1 MPQIDVSKK
10 WRPGQSSRQSPVCE
24 IAQNPGILGRMT
36 RSDLISHL
44 DAEYQRPIRDPLW
57 KHIYLSD
64 PLLRIIDTKP
74 CRQLSRIKQL
84 GPAFL
89 VYPGATHTR
98 LNHSFGV
105 FHLAKRI
112 IRVLLGFT
120 NLPML
125 SLEGIKAFLC
135 ASLLHD
141 VGHFPYAHSF
151 KELPLEEH
159 EVLTARLV
167 QSGDLADRIR
177 EDLKVD
183 PYLVAA
189 IVDDT
194 LDTGS
199 NVEIL
204 FFRRI
209 LSGALDP
216 DKLDYLNRDAYFC
229 GVPYGVQDIDFALSR
244 IVPDSSLGLAIDAT
258 GVSAVESL
266 LFSKYL
272 MYRAVY
278 WHRTVR
284 VATAMIKK
292 AVYLGLTGGEI
303 TPDQLYGLDDEQFF
317 TRFGERD
324 ETPFHLVERVY
335 NRNLYHPVLDM
346 PFSEDHSFGDLG
358 DLASREAL
366 EAAIA
371 RRIALATGIDCRS
384 DAVILDV
391 PEAISF
397 EVNLPVVS
405 GDRVLDYP
413 ESATVFT
420 PQVVRDFTRTLR
432 RVRLMLRPDIADA
445 VERPV
450 EILEAAARET
460 TSRGDSRR
468 AAR

>member
-1 MPQIDVSKK
+1 M
-10 WRPGQSSRQSPVCE
+10 
-24 IAQNPGILGRMT
+24 N
-36 RSDLISHL
+36 RSELISHL
-44 DAEYQRPIRDPLW
+44 DADYRRPIRDPLW

-112 IRVLLGFT
+112 VRVLLGFSD
-120 NLPML
+120 LPSL
-125 SLEGIKAFLC
+125 SIEGVKAFLC

-159 EVLTARLV
+159 EALTGHLV
-167 QSGDLADRIR
+167 QEGELSRRIR
-177 EDLKVD
+177 EELRVD
-183 PYLVAA
+183 PFLVAA

-194 LDTGS
+194 LDTRG
-199 NVEIL
+199 NAEIH

-244 IVPDSSLGLAIDAT
+244 IVPDSAQGLAIDAT
-258 GVSAVESL
+258 GVSAIESL

-292 AVYLGLTGGEI
+292 AVYLGLTEGEI
-303 TPDQLYGLDDEQFF
+303 TADQLYGLDDEQFF
-317 TRFGERD
+317 TRFTGEKAA
-324 ETPFHLVERVY
+324 PFRLVERVY
-335 NRNLYHPVLDM
+335 NRDLYRPILDL
-346 PFSEDHSFGDLG
+346 PFSEDHPFGDLG
-358 DLASREAL
+358 DLGQREAL
-366 EAAIA
+366 EGALAAAIA
-371 RRIALATGIDCRS
+371 RDTGIPCGS

-405 GDRVLDYP
+405 REGTLDYP

-420 PQVVRDFTRTLR
+420 PQVVKDFTRTLR
-432 RVRLMLRPDIADA
+432 RVRLMVRPDVAEEVADPEA
-445 VERPV
+445 
-450 EILEAAARET
+450 ILLSISREM
-460 TSRGDSRR
+460 SR
-468 AAR
+468 